1 MRSIDRCRGGS
12 RRSVSLLGVMLLLG
26 LAGCGGPKTVAE
38 VSGLVTVDGKPLD
51 NGAITFYPVAGGSV
65 KAAQSAGATIGAEG
79 RYQAEIAAGTYRV
92 EITSSRVIGQRKV
105 YEGMA
110 DSPLEDIRE
119 EILPPA
125 YNTKSTLTQDISL
138 ETTTVD
144 FALTSQPSKQPSR
157 Q

>member
-1 MRSIDRCRGGS
+1 MRSIDRCSNGRW
-12 RRSVSLLGVMLLLG
+12 RSASLLAVLLLLG
-26 LAGCGGPKTVAE
+26 LTGCGGRKTVAE
-38 VSGLVTVDGKPLD
+38 VSGLVTVDGTPLD

-79 RYQAEIAAGTYRV
+79 RYQAEIAPGRYRV

-119 EILPPA
+119 EILPPE

-138 ETTTVD
+138 ETTTAD

>member
-1 MRSIDRCRGGS
+1 MRSIDRCSNGRW
-12 RRSVSLLGVMLLLG
+12 RSASLLAVLLLLG
-26 LAGCGGPKTVAE
+26 LAGCDGPKTVAE
-38 VSGLVTVDGKPLD
+38 VSGQVTVDGTPLD

-79 RYQAEIAAGTYRV
+79 RYQAEIAPGRYRV

-119 EILPPA
+119 EILPPE

-138 ETTTVD
+138 ETTTAD